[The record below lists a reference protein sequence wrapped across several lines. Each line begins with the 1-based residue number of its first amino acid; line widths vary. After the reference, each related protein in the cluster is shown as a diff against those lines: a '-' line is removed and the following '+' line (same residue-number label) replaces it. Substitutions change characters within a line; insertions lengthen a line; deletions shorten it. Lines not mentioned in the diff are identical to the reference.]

1 MTFGFSAIQQF
12 LDSGEIREIM
22 VVNGTDLWIDD
33 RQGMHAAG
41 NLSRE
46 QVALLIE
53 GIARESGRQVD
64 TLHPVLDAALPD
76 GSRACVVLPPVA
88 RNGPTINIRRF
99 PSRVFPLVAFGN
111 EARCD
116 EIRSLVVSHRNVM
129 VSGATG
135 SGKTSLVSS
144 ATQLFAPNER
154 IVCLEDT
161 QEIRCTQPHFVA
173 LQTRPANQEGAG
185 EVTLHDLVRTSLRMR
200 PDRLIVGEV
209 RGAEVIDMLLALG
222 SGHTGSWSTIH
233 ASSAVDTVDRV
244 VTLVLRHHPHW
255 AVDDARHLVTS
266 AIDAVV
272 HVERTGP
279 GRRTITDIVH
289 LQGSRHV

>member
-1 MTFGFSAIQQF
+1 
-12 LDSGEIREIM
+12 M
-22 VVNGTDLWIDD
+22 VVNGTQLWVDEQHGI
-33 RQGMHAAG
+33 RHVGELTHA
-41 NLSRE
+41 
-46 QVALLIE
+46 QVALLVE
-53 GIARESGRQVD
+53 GIGRMSGRQVD
-64 TLHPVLDAALPD
+64 TLHPVLDASLPD

-88 RNGPTINIRRF
+88 RHGTSINIRKF
-99 PSRVFPLVAFGN
+99 PVRLFPLVAFGS
-111 EARCD
+111 ESQCD
-116 EIRSLVVSHRNVM
+116 EVRSLVALRRNVM

-144 ATQLFAPNER
+144 VTQSFAPAER

-161 QEIRCTQPHFVA
+161 SEIKCSQPHFVA
-173 LQTRPANQEGAG
+173 LQTRPANQEGVG

-233 ASSAVDTVDRV
+233 AASADETVDRV
-244 VTLVLRHHPHW
+244 VALVSRHHPRW
-255 AVDDARHLVTS
+255 SGDDARHLVTS

-272 HVERTGP
+272 HVERTP
-279 GRRTITDIVH
+279 AGRRTITGVVH
-289 LQGSRHV
+289 LGGT